1 MNTQGTIRQISA
13 KETLSLRH
21 KVLKPHLSIEE
32 CANPEDIEPSTFH
45 LGLYFKDH
53 LVSIVSFSYQ
63 ACPLMSAGAPY
74 RLRGMA
80 TDEKYRSQGFG
91 NELVNFAQDLLRSKR
106 CDLIWCN
113 ARIKAIPFYENLGF
127 RGLGNLFELPG
138 IGTHKVMYKILNPR

>member
-1 MNTQGTIRQISA
+1 MQGAVRSITA

-21 KVLKPHLSIEE
+21 KVLKPNLSLDE
-32 CANPEDIEPSTFH
+32 CANPEDVEPSTFH
-45 LGLYFKDH
+45 LGLFFQSK
-53 LVSIVSFSYQ
+53 LVSVASFSYQ
-63 ACPLMSAGAPY
+63 SCPLMSAGAPY

-91 NELVNFAQDLLRSKR
+91 TELINFAQDLLRQKR

-127 RGLGNLFELPG
+127 RTLGNLFEIPG